1 MKQEATFDPS
11 AACGG
16 SSPSEGA
23 LYACTH
29 PAYTQ
34 ENRPA
39 GYRAANA
46 IQLPNAKSRI
56 VCGHSPPPP
65 SGEAVVGGGE
75 EFFGGGAG
83 GEVFGL
89 FQLRVG
95 G

>member
-23 LYACTH
+23 LYAC
-29 PAYTQ
+29 AYPTYAQ
-34 ENRPA
+34 KSRPA
-39 GYRAANA
+39 GYRAANV
-46 IQLPNAKSRI
+46 IPPPNAKSRI
-56 VCGHSPPPP
+56 VRGDTPL
-65 SGEAVVGGGE
+65 GEAVMGGGE
-75 EFFGGGAG
+75 ELFGGGAG

-89 FQLRVG
+89 FELRVG